1 MAMTDDE
8 TATEGTDDATAVAD
22 VGLPPALT
30 LSDDDDVPDDD
41 VEAWYVRVD
50 ANVMGLAAGSTA
62 VLPDHPDVRDAITGK
77 FLHVLDT
84 GQAGTGA
91 GDVDPPAPARKAA
104 PAKKAA
110 AKKAAVRRS

>member
-8 TATEGTDDATAVAD
+8 TATEGNAADVPVAGIGQPPAVAMTDDD
-22 VGLPPALT
+22 
-30 LSDDDDVPDDD
+30 PDDE

-50 ANVMGLAAGSTA
+50 ANVMGLAAGATA
-62 VLPDHPDVRDAITGK
+62 VLPDHPDVRDAIAGK

-84 GQAGTGA
+84 VQPRAQAA
-91 GDVDPPAPARKAA
+91 DVDPPAPPRKAA